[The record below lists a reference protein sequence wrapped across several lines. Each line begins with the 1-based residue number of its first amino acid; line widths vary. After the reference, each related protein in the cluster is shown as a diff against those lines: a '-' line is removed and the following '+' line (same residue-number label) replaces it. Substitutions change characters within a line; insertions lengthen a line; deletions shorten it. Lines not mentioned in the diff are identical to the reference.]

1 MPPAIRLLV
10 LDVDGV
16 LTDGRLYFGSRGES
30 LKVFHVRD
38 GVGLRELQRAGLEV
52 AVISGRRSPMV
63 TARCRELGVRHV
75 LQGVGDKLAAFTR
88 LCARLKL
95 TPAAC
100 ACVGCHHASA
110 RRPRRGARGVR
121 SPAGTQRPPG
131 TRPMIY
137 RLVALAALLALIV
150 GMVLLTAPQPES
162 VAHAA
167 TGQPLHDPG
176 YSAQQA
182 RLIQTG
188 ADGLPVYTLDAAQ
201 IQQQPDRGLVE
212 MRDTEGNQWT
222 ARAARG
228 ELAQGSGVVQLEGD
242 VHVNGTLPGTGE
254 PTEITS
260 EHLAFDT
267 NAQIVTTQTPVTI
280 VMSGRELQARGLVA
294 NLKERHVHLESAVH
308 GFFLH

>member
-1 MPPAIRLLV
+1 
-10 LDVDGV
+10 
-16 LTDGRLYFGSRGES
+16 
-30 LKVFHVRD
+30 
-38 GVGLRELQRAGLEV
+38 
-52 AVISGRRSPMV
+52 
-63 TARCRELGVRHV
+63 
-75 LQGVGDKLAAFTR
+75 
-88 LCARLKL
+88 
-95 TPAAC
+95 
-100 ACVGCHHASA
+100 
-110 RRPRRGARGVR
+110 
-121 SPAGTQRPPG
+121 
-131 TRPMIY
+131 MIY
-137 RLVALAALLALIV
+137 RLAALAAVLALIV

-162 VAHAA
+162 VARAS

-182 RLIQTG
+182 RLVQTG
-188 ADGLPVYTLDAAQ
+188 ADGRPVYTLDAAQ

-212 MRDTEGNQWT
+212 LQQVQLGFRDTEGNQWT

-242 VHVNGTLPGTGE
+242 VHVNGTLPGSGE

-308 GFFLH
+308 GSFLH